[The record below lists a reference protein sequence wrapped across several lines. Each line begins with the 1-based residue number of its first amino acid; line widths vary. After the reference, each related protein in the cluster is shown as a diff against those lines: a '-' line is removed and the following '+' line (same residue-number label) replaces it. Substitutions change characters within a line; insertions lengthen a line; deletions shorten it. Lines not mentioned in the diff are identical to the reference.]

1 MRLLGQSREASDTKL
16 NVITT
21 NPGNTMLLE
30 FELDGIR
37 FRAEKLSAIQQ
48 LHLSRKV
55 APLLP
60 PIAPLVVQAQKKL
73 EEKEKA
79 NKEKNEEEEFTLDD
93 IMSLVELAQ
102 PFADAFAD
110 MEDKDIEKIFLLT
123 LTSVKVQT
131 DEARDVWMP
140 LWIPGSNR
148 PAGFEQLN
156 DLSKLLPIVV
166 RVIIHN
172 LGNFINGLLTRRKG
186 GYPVSNGVPSPVEKI
201 G

>member
-1 MRLLGQSREASDTKL
+1 
-16 NVITT
+16 
-21 NPGNTMLLE
+21 MLLE
-30 FELDGIR
+30 FEIDGIK

-60 PIAPLVVQAQKKL
+60 PMAPLVVQAQKKL
-73 EEKEKA
+73 EDKEKSSKET
-79 NKEKNEEEEFTLDD
+79 NKDDTEFTIDD

-102 PFADAFAD
+102 PFADALAD

-131 DEARDVWMP
+131 DASRDVWMP
-140 LWIPGSNR
+140 LWIPGANR

-156 DLSKLLPIVV
+156 DLSRLLPIII

-172 LGNFINGLLTRRKG
+172 LGNFINGLLTRRKE